1 MVIWSDDYW
10 TLWGSLV
17 IFGFIYIRCICMLLF
32 EVDGNEDN
40 GVDGNIEE
48 EGV

>member
-1 MVIWSDDYW
+1 MVKWSEDYW
-10 TLWGSLV
+10 ILWGCLV
-17 IFGFIYIRCICMLLF
+17 IFRFIYICICMLLF

-40 GVDGNIEE
+40 GVVGNIGE